1 MNWQDQRVGAGD
13 GSKEFPPRGSSVT
26 GEFSVDK
33 PRTSCGAMRFGFPC
47 PPPQIEQKCCLAN
60 ASSARGQALNKK
72 LKYAAVAIVAFA
84 AAIYINNTN
93 HLATHR
99 EGKPVLLAH
108 RGIAQ
113 RFDERELKN
122 DTCTAARML
131 PPSHHYLEN
140 TIDSMRAGFAAGA
153 DVVELDVHP
162 TTDGEFAVFHDWTLD
177 CRTDGRGV
185 TREHSMAYLKKL
197 DIGHGYT
204 ADGGKTF
211 PFRGKGISLMPTLGE
226 VLEAFPQARLLINVK
241 SRDPSEGEKLAVVLN
256 KLPAERRAQ
265 IMVYGG
271 DEPVEIVR
279 TRMPDV
285 RTISRAT
292 IKSCLL
298 GYIGYGWSGVVPKA
312 CHNAMV
318 MLPINVAP
326 WLWGWPDRFLNRMKA
341 ANSEV
346 FVLGPYRGGEFSSG
360 IDTPEQFARLPQNYS
375 GGIWTNEIE
384 AIAPLAGK
392 RK

>member
-1 MNWQDQRVGAGD
+1 
-13 GSKEFPPRGSSVT
+13 
-26 GEFSVDK
+26 
-33 PRTSCGAMRFGFPC
+33 
-47 PPPQIEQKCCLAN
+47 
-60 ASSARGQALNKK
+60 LNKK
-72 LKYAAVAIVAFA
+72 LKYAAAAIVVFA
-84 AAIYINNTN
+84 AAIYLNNTN
-93 HLATHR
+93 LLAGHHD
-99 EGKPVLLAH
+99 GQPVLLAH
-108 RGIAQ
+108 RGMAQ
-113 RFDERELKN
+113 RFDERDLKN

-131 PPSHHYLEN
+131 PPTHEYLEN

-153 DVVELDVHP
+153 DVVELDIHP

-177 CRTDGRGV
+177 CRTDGHGV

-211 PFRGKGISLMPTLGE
+211 PFRGKGIGLMPTLNE
-226 VLEAFPQARLLINVK
+226 VLETFPQARLLINVK
-241 SRDPSEGEKLAVVLN
+241 SRDPSEGEKLAAVLN
-256 KLPAERRAQ
+256 KLPAGRRTQ

-279 TRMPDV
+279 QQTPDV
-285 RTISRAT
+285 RTISRAA

-312 CHNAMV
+312 CRNAMV

-326 WLWGWPDRFLNRMKA
+326 WLWGWPDRFLNRMRA
-341 ANSEV
+341 AHSEV
-346 FVLGPYRGGEFSSG
+346 FVLGPYRGGEFSTG

-384 AIAPLAGK
+384 AIAPLAVRPK
-392 RK
+392 P